1 MEHASGH
8 RISCQ
13 LKKAPRSLRSLMPA
27 KKGPCIARSGATGA
41 ASNPSHHAPHPL
53 PLASPPLA
61 LLERVALGRYGSHLA
76 DGATWWWHAVAAGSG
91 SWSTCD
97 ARCMGWLPV
106 PPPPLVVEAR
116 RLHDAHGVL
125 PLSTVDLRF
134 GGRFPEA
141 PVVFSVAAV
150 AWCHRLVS
158 GGGGGQGG
166 RWWVIRGW
174 IWRSAHRCDIL

>member
-1 MEHASGH
+1 MPPILFLS
-8 RISCQ
+8 
-13 LKKAPRSLRSLMPA
+13 PRRRWHYSSVWLLVGM
-27 KKGPCIARSGATGA
+27 GATSPTGLRGGGMPWQPDPVCGRLVTRGA
-41 ASNPSHHAPHPL
+41 WVGCRS
-53 PLASPPLA
+53 
-61 LLERVALGRYGSHLA
+61 
-76 DGATWWWHAVAAGSG
+76 
-91 SWSTCD
+91 
-97 ARCMGWLPV
+97 
-106 PPPPLVVEAR
+106 PPPLVVEAR

-125 PLSTVDLRF
+125 LLSTVDLRF

-174 IWRSAHRCDIL
+174 IWRSVHRCDIL